1 MDEIMEQESKKTNEE
16 KRQGKIIIISGPSG
30 VGKKT
35 IIDQVINNADLNLTY
50 SISMTTRQPREHE
63 KNGID
68 YFFVSEQEFEKAIAN
83 NELLE
88 WAEFAKNKY
97 GTPIKNLYKMI
108 NDQKNVILEIEVQ
121 GATKVKEILKREH
134 YISIFIIPPSIREL
148 KRRLKLR
155 DTETKEKI
163 KQRIKRAKVELKLQN
178 EYDHVILND
187 DAKNAADKLRHIL
200 YEKVLPKEK

>member
-1 MDEIMEQESKKTNEE
+1 MEKKSKENNSKKL
-16 KRQGKIIIISGPSG
+16 QGKIIIISGPSG

-35 IIDQVINNADLNLTY
+35 IIDQVINNVDLNLTY

-108 NDQKNVILEIEVQ
+108 DDQKNVILEIEVQ
-121 GATKVKEILKREH
+121 GATKVKEILSRDH

-200 YEKVLPKEK
+200 YEKVLPKKD

>member
-1 MDEIMEQESKKTNEE
+1 MEQESKKTNDE

-68 YFFVSEQEFEKAIAN
+68 YFFVSEHEFEKAIAN

-163 KQRIKRAKVELKLQN
+163 KQRIKRAKVELKLQH

-200 YEKVLPKEK
+200 YEKVLSKEK

>member
-1 MDEIMEQESKKTNEE
+1 MEQESKKTNEE

>member
-121 GATKVKEILKREH
+121 GATKVKEILK
-134 YISIFIIPPSIREL
+134 
-148 KRRLKLR
+148 
-155 DTETKEKI
+155 
-163 KQRIKRAKVELKLQN
+163 
-178 EYDHVILND
+178 
-187 DAKNAADKLRHIL
+187 
-200 YEKVLPKEK
+200 

>member
-1 MDEIMEQESKKTNEE
+1 MKQESNKIETQNEP
-16 KRQGKIIIISGPSG
+16 KGKIIIISGPSG

-35 IIDQVINNADLNLTY
+35 IIDQVINNVDLNLRY
-50 SISMTTRQPREHE
+50 SVSMTTRPPREHE
-63 KNGID
+63 KDGID
-68 YFFVSEQEFEKAIAN
+68 YFFVSDEEFNKAIEN

-88 WAEFAKNKY
+88 WAEFAGNKY

-108 NDQKNVILEIEVQ
+108 NEKKNVILEIEVQ
-121 GATKVKEILKREH
+121 GATKVKDILKREH

-148 KRRLKLR
+148 KRRLKIR

-163 KQRIKRAKVELKLQN
+163 KQRIKRAKFELKIQN

-200 YEKVLPKEK
+200 YEKVLTKNK

>member
-1 MDEIMEQESKKTNEE
+1 
-16 KRQGKIIIISGPSG
+16 
-30 VGKKT
+30 
-35 IIDQVINNADLNLTY
+35 
-50 SISMTTRQPREHE
+50 MTTRQPREHE

-68 YFFVSEQEFEKAIAN
+68 YFFVTEQEFEKAIAN

-108 NDQKNVILEIEVQ
+108 NDKKNVILEIEVQ
-121 GATKVKEILKREH
+121 GATKVKEILRREH

-200 YEKVLPKEK
+200 YEKVLSKNN

>member
-1 MDEIMEQESKKTNEE
+1 MEQESKITNNEE
-16 KRQGKIIIISGPSG
+16 NRQGKIIIISGPSG

-68 YFFVSEQEFEKAIAN
+68 YFFVTEQEFEKAIAN

-108 NDQKNVILEIEVQ
+108 NDKKNVILEIEVQ

-200 YEKVLPKEK
+200 YEKVLSKNN

>member
-1 MDEIMEQESKKTNEE
+1 MEQESKITNNEE
-16 KRQGKIIIISGPSG
+16 NRQGKIIIISGPSG

-68 YFFVSEQEFEKAIAN
+68 YFFVTEQEFEKAIAN

-108 NDQKNVILEIEVQ
+108 NDKKNVILEIEVQ

-187 DAKNAADKLRHIL
+187 DAKNAADK
-200 YEKVLPKEK
+200 